1 MKTIH
6 VAYHAGCP
14 DGILAAGVFQHMIG
28 PYVPEGILE
37 FIPISYANE
46 RDTLKELSERIKAS
60 DQKGG
65 SLPDLVLLDF
75 CPTVAD
81 YNVYVQYCN
90 AIIVDHH
97 ADRVESILPVLT
109 ENTVLVSPD
118 IFNTTGN
125 KFVASGAWLSYWLT
139 RNLIEDNGDIFLD
152 INYIKSKI
160 ANADPVVK
168 HYSDISEN
176 ACKIINYISD
186 YDTWTLKHED
196 SPAVFNGLGI
206 FASDCNWDV
215 MEIAKLLNTSTA
227 NSCNMLKMLYTGVTQ
242 QIKDAMKRGYNYP
255 SDENPIITFINAPK
269 SLASEI
275 GRLTFLESNTSVV
288 FVYCHNLKENRMDI
302 SIRTAD
308 DTPISALGLAK
319 ILNGGGHENSAAC
332 RLAIVEDIPGFILGD
347 IQVRLLAEVV
357 SQMQNPRNNMG

>member
-14 DGILAAGVFQHMIG
+14 DGILAAAVFQHILG
-28 PYVPEGILE
+28 PYVPEGMLE
-37 FIPISYANE
+37 FVPISYANE
-46 RDTLKELSERIKAS
+46 RDTLKTLCERIKAS
-60 DQKGG
+60 DTKGG
-65 SLPDLVLLDF
+65 SLPDLVLLDY

-81 YNVYVQYCN
+81 YNVYAQYCN
-90 AIIVDHH
+90 TIIVDHH
-97 ADRVESILPVLT
+97 DDRVKSLLPVLN
-109 ENTVLVSPD
+109 ENTVLISTD
-118 IFNTTGN
+118 IFNISDNGF
-125 KFVASGAWLSYWLT
+125 KASGAWLTYWLT
-139 RNLIEDNGDIFLD
+139 CNLIETNGDVFLD

-160 ANADPVVK
+160 LNADPDVGR
-168 HYSDISEN
+168 YADISDN
-176 ACKIINYISD
+176 AIKIIKHVSD
-186 YDTWTLKHED
+186 YDTWSLKYED

-215 MEIAKLLNTSTA
+215 MKIAELLNTSSA
-227 NSCNMLKMLYTGVTQ
+227 NSCNMLKMLYMGVTQ